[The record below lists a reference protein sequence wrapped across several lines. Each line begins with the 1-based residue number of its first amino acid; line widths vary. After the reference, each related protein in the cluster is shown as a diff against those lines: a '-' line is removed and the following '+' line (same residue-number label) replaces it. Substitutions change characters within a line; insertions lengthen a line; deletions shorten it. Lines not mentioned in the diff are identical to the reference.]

1 MVGYFV
7 ILCLAVI
14 GVQFGIALAREALQ
28 GDTMKTLMILSAAL
42 LGSIA
47 LMGCSDTATGPDKVP
62 TVEKYDASSQEQA
75 ESDDMEILV
84 ANPQLEATILNAAR
98 GLRGT
103 ALDCKVLG
111 MFMGP
116 TIYVR
121 EDKALGMVPTDA
133 EGKLMSK
140 WVRKFGGDLVLVW
153 FPIHKKQNKEVDGV
167 FGAAV
172 CR

>member
-1 MVGYFV
+1 MNKIMFFCFLVLLFAGMTG
-7 ILCLAVI
+7 CD
-14 GVQFGIALAREALQ
+14 GQ
-28 GDTMKTLMILSAAL
+28 GPS
-42 LGSIA
+42 SH
-47 LMGCSDTATGPDKVP
+47 TATGPNKVP
-62 TVEKYDASSQEQA
+62 TVEKYDASSQEEA

-84 ANPQLEATILNAAR
+84 ANPQLEATILKAAR
-98 GLRGT
+98 GLRRT
-103 ALDCKVLG
+103 ALDCKILG
-111 MFMGP
+111 IFMGP

-133 EGKLMSK
+133 QGKVMSK

-167 FGAAV
+167 FAAAL